1 MYFFLCLPPV
11 QTLPRPRS
19 LIDKRKFTLQLHLS
33 MNNIRTFIVCSSLL
47 LVAWLSAAYT
57 AQLDNPGTLTKAMS
71 ASESVP
77 SHQDSAEK
85 KESVT
90 ATAALTRIK

>member
-1 MYFFLCLPPV
+1 
-11 QTLPRPRS
+11 
-19 LIDKRKFTLQLHLS
+19 
-33 MNNIRTFIVCSSLL
+33 MNNIRSFIVCSSLL
-47 LVAWLSAAYT
+47 LVSWLSTAYT